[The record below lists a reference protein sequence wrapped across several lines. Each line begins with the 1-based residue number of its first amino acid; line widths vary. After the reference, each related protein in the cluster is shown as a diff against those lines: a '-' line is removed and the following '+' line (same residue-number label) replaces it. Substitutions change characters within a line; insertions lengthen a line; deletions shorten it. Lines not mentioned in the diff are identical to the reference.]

1 MPAKRPDAS
10 FELAGV
16 SALLVR
22 LGDEL
27 QTPMPAYFKAVCE
40 RLLCEYSSIVTQV
53 VPAYTTLLVHY
64 DARYCRMYDLQLLIE
79 KVLTDIPYEQ
89 PDAVTRTIEVPV
101 CYGGEFGPDLNA
113 VARHC
118 QLSSDEVIRI
128 HRDSTYQVYAQG
140 FAPGF
145 TYLGQL
151 DERIRVPRLDTP
163 RQRVPAGSVAIAE
176 QQTAV
181 YPRVSP
187 GGWNLIGYSD
197 FVWFDAAQDPMS
209 PVSVGDR
216 VQFVEISEA
225 DMKARL
231 QQVKTA

>member
-1 MPAKRPDAS
+1 MPANRPDAS

-16 SALLVR
+16 NAVLVR

-40 RLLCEYSSIVTQV
+40 RLLCEYSTIVTQV
-53 VPAYTTLLVHY
+53 IPAYTTLLVHY

-79 KVLTDIPYEQ
+79 KVLAEIPYEQ
-89 PDAVTRTIEVPV
+89 PDAVTRRIEVPV
-101 CYGGEFGPDLNA
+101 CYGGEFGPDLDA
-113 VARHC
+113 VARQC
-118 QLSSDEVIRI
+118 GLSCDEVVRI
-128 HRDSTYQVYAQG
+128 HLETEYQVYAQG

-163 RQRVPAGSVAIAE
+163 RQQVPAGSVAIAE

-197 FVWFDAAQDPMS
+197 FVWFDAQQDPMS

-216 VQFVEISEA
+216 IQFVEVSEN
-225 DMKARL
+225 DMKSRI